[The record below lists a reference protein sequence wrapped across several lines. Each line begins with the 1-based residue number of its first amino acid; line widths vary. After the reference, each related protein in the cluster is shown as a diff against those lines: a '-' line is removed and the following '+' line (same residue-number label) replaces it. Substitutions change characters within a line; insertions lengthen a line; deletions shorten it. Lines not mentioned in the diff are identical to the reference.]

1 MKNKIRT
8 FLQNAYGFD
17 QFSQHLYYVGIA
29 IFVISM
35 FVRSNVLRITSL
47 IIILY
52 SLYRSLSQKRSKRA
66 RELVLYRRLTRNVR
80 VKFKVFFLNIKDREY
95 KYFVCKSCGQ
105 QLRVPR
111 KKGKIEIT
119 CSRCRHKFDVKL

>member
-8 FLQNAYGFD
+8 FLRNAYGFD
-17 QFSQHLYYVGIA
+17 QLSQHIYYIA
-29 IFVISM
+29 IALFIISM
-35 FVRSNVLRITSL
+35 FTRLDILRLISLVLM
-47 IIILY
+47 LY
-52 SLYRSLSQKRSKRA
+52 SLYRSLSSKRSKRA
-66 RELVLYRRLTRNVR
+66 RELVLYRRFVRNVR

-111 KKGKIEIT
+111 KRGKLEVT
-119 CSRCRHKFDVKL
+119 CSRCRHKFDVKS